1 MTAAPA
7 RFTFDLDLGRQNER
21 NSVVTET
28 ALSAMLAAAREEGLA
43 AGRVEGERSAL
54 ARAAQAEAAHAEA
67 LAIQVAAF
75 TASVDDV
82 RKQAVADAVGV
93 SLSIARKLAGGLIAR
108 EPTAEIE
115 TLIGDCMATLDGVPH
130 LVIRCEPTLADRV
143 RDIANARMH
152 TSGFSGRLV
161 VLGDPEIAVGDARI
175 EWADGG
181 LVRDIRTLSAEI
193 DARIS
198 SYFAARGI
206 RNEEQTS

>member
-54 ARAAQAEAAHAEA
+54 ARAAQAEAAHSEA

-82 RKQAVADAVGV
+82 RKQAVADAVRV